1 MVEKRTDEHI
11 GLTTASGI
19 AYDQLAAKSR
29 GTYDAEHFNELL
41 NRAAEAL
48 IRITPVYLFD
58 PDSGARRRLNDAEL
72 LNAQV
77 TRAASALVLADGREV
92 KDVSLLRSDLRAA
105 ITILKGAGLT
115 AFSPAPE
122 RHNGTK
128 VP

>member
-29 GTYDAEHFNELL
+29 GAYDAEHFNELL

-48 IRITPVYLFD
+48 IRIAPVYLFD
-58 PDSGARRRLNDAEL
+58 PVSGARRPLNHAEL
-72 LNAQV
+72 LNAQAK
-77 TRAASALVLADGREV
+77 RAASVLVLADGREL
-92 KDVSLLRSDLRAA
+92 KDLSLLRSDLRTA

-115 AFSPAPE
+115 VFSPAPE
-122 RHNGTK
+122 RHKT
-128 VP
+128 P

>member
-1 MVEKRTDEHI
+1 MVDKRTDEHI

-29 GTYDAEHFNELL
+29 GAYDAEYFNELL

-48 IRITPVYLFD
+48 IRIAPVYLFD
-58 PDSGARRRLNDAEL
+58 PVSGARRPINQAEL

-77 TRAASALVLADGREV
+77 TRAASALILADGREV
-92 KDVSLLRSDLRAA
+92 KDLSLLRSDLRTA

-115 AFSPAPE
+115 VFGAAPE
-122 RHNGTK
+122 HHKT
-128 VP
+128 P